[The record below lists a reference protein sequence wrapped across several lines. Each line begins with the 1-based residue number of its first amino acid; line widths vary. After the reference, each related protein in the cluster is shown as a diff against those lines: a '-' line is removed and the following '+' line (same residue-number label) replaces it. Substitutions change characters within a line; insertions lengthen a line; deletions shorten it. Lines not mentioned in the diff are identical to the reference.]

1 VNALILFGVFTL
13 LAIAGVPL
21 AVALGLGG
29 VAVIAAAN
37 MGMMSLPTMVYGG
50 IAKYPLLAIPVFILA
65 GLVFERTGMAASLV
79 RFASSIVGNR
89 RGGLAVAAVLVCMI
103 LGGISGSGVAD
114 AAAVGAIMIPA
125 MAKAG
130 YPKPFSAS
138 LIAAG
143 GATDVLIPPSVA
155 FIIYSILV
163 PQASVPA
170 LFAAG
175 IIPGI
180 LAGLSLVIVSV
191 WLSIRHDFGAAE
203 REMARPPFWKSLRE
217 ASWGL
222 FAPVVILGGMRSGV
236 FTPTEAAVIA
246 VLYGLVIGMAVYRG
260 MTWREFWDVLAEAAE
275 ISAVVMLMVG
285 LASVFGWA
293 VDTVG
298 VFNAFAKSLVASG
311 TSETV
316 VLLSITVVL
325 FIAGTFLDAIATF
338 FIFLPFLIPVAQ
350 AYNWDLVWFGVL
362 ITLNV
367 AIGAF
372 TPPTAV
378 NLMVTCRIAGIPI
391 EATFRWVGWMVLAMT
406 CVLLLLTFVPEI
418 TLFLPR
424 ALGYL

>member
-1 VNALILFGVFTL
+1 MNAWILFGTFSVL
-13 LAIAGVPL
+13 MVAGVPI
-21 AVALGLGG
+21 AVALGLAG
-29 VAVIAAAN
+29 VAVIAFAD
-37 MGMMSLPTMVYGG
+37 MGMMSVPTTVYGG

-65 GLVFERTGMAASLV
+65 GLVFERTGVAASMV
-79 RFASSIVGNR
+79 RFVSSIVGRR
-89 RGGLAVAAVLVCMI
+89 RGGLATAAVIVCMI

-125 MAKAG
+125 MARAG

-175 IIPGI
+175 IIPGL
-180 LAGLSLVIVSV
+180 LAGLALVSV
-191 WLSIRHDFGAAE
+191 AVFLSVRHDFGAHDPE
-203 REMARPPFWKSLRE
+203 PTPPFWKSLRE

-222 FAPVVILGGMRSGV
+222 FAPVVILGGMRSGL
-236 FTPTEAAVIA
+236 FTPTEAAVVA
-246 VLYGLVIGMAVYRG
+246 VVYGIVVGMLVYRQ
-260 MTWREFWDVLAEAAE
+260 MRWRDLWGVLAEAAE

-293 VDTVG
+293 VDTIG
-298 VFNAFAKSLVASG
+298 VFNAFAKSLTAAG
-311 TSETV
+311 TSETL
-316 VLLSITVVL
+316 VLLAITAML
-325 FIAGTFLDAIATF
+325 MLAGTFLDAIATF
-338 FIFLPFLIPVAQ
+338 FIFLPFLIPIAI
-350 AYNWDLVWFGVL
+350 AYEWDLVWFGV
-362 ITLNV
+362 IVTLNV

-378 NLMVTCRIAGIPI
+378 NLMVTCRIAGIPL
-391 EATFRWVGWMVLAMT
+391 ESTFRWTLWMVFAMT
-406 CVLLLLTFVPEI
+406 LVLLLLTFVPEI
-418 TLFLPR
+418 SLWLPR
-424 ALGYL
+424 KLGYLG

>member
-1 VNALILFGVFTL
+1 MNAWILFGAFAL
-13 LAIAGVPL
+13 LMVAGVPL
-21 AVALGLGG
+21 AVALGLSG
-29 VAVIAAAN
+29 VAVIVAAS
-37 MGMMSLPTMVYGG
+37 MGIMSVPTTVYGG

-65 GLVFERTGMAASLV
+65 GLVFERTGVAASMV
-79 RFASSIVGNR
+79 RFASSIVGKR
-89 RGGLAVAAVLVCMI
+89 RGGLATTAVLVCMI
-103 LGGISGSGVAD
+103 LGGISGSGPAD

-125 MAKAG
+125 MARAG

-180 LAGLSLVIVSV
+180 LAGLALIVVGV
-191 WLSIRHDFGAAE
+191 WLSIRHDFGANDPEPA
-203 REMARPPFWKSLRE
+203 PPFWQSLKE

-222 FAPVVILGGMRSGV
+222 FAPVVILGGMRSGL
-236 FTPTEAAVIA
+236 FTPTEAAVVA
-246 VLYGLVIGMAVYRG
+246 VLYGLVVGMLIYKQ
-260 MTWREFWDVLAEAAE
+260 MSWREFWNVLAEAAE
-275 ISAVVMLMVG
+275 ISAIVMMMVG

-293 VDTVG
+293 VDTIG
-298 VFNAFAKSLVASG
+298 VFNAFAKSLTAAG

-316 VLLSITVVL
+316 VLLSITAML
-325 FIAGTFLDAIATF
+325 MIAGTFLDAIATF
-338 FIFLPFLIPVAQ
+338 FIFLPFLIPVAI
-350 AYNWDLVWFGVL
+350 AYQWDLVWFGV
-362 ITLNV
+362 IVTLNV

-378 NLMVTCRIAGIPI
+378 NLMVTCRIAGIPL
-391 EATFRWVGWMVLAMT
+391 ESTFKWTLWMVFAMT
-406 CVLLLLTFVPEI
+406 IVLLVLTFVPEI
-418 TLFLPR
+418 TLWLPR
-424 ALGYL
+424 RLGYL

>member
-1 VNALILFGVFTL
+1 MDTCGRCKHS
-13 LAIAGVPL
+13 GP
-21 AVALGLGG
+21 
-29 VAVIAAAN
+29 
-37 MGMMSLPTMVYGG
+37 
-50 IAKYPLLAIPVFILA
+50 AKA
-65 GLVFERTGMAASLV
+65 
-79 RFASSIVGNR
+79 
-89 RGGLAVAAVLVCMI
+89 
-103 LGGISGSGVAD
+103 AD

-180 LAGLSLVIVSV
+180 LAGLSLVVVAV
-191 WLSIRHDFGAAE
+191 WLSIRHGFGLDDPTPA
-203 REMARPPFWKSLRE
+203 PPFWASLRE

-222 FAPVVILGGMRSGV
+222 FAPVVILGGMRSGL
-236 FTPTEAAVIA
+236 FTPTEAAVVA
-246 VLYGLVIGMAVYRG
+246 VLYGLVVGMLVYRQ
-260 MTWREFWDVLAEAAE
+260 MSWREFWNVLAEAAE
-275 ISAVVMLMVG
+275 ISAIVMLMVG

-293 VDTVG
+293 VDTIG
-298 VFNAFAKSLVASG
+298 VFNAFAKSLTEAG
-311 TSETV
+311 TSETL
-316 VLLSITVVL
+316 VLLSITVML
-325 FIAGTFLDAIATF
+325 MIAGTFLDAIATF
-338 FIFLPFLIPVAQ
+338 FIFLPFLIPVAM
-350 AYNWDLVWFGVL
+350 AYHWDLVWFGVI

-378 NLMVTCRIAGIPI
+378 NLMVTCRIAGIPL
-391 EATFRWVGWMVLAMT
+391 ESTFKWTLWMVAAMT
-406 CVLLLLTFVPEI
+406 VVLLMLTFVPE
-418 TLFLPR
+418 LSLWLPR
-424 ALGYL
+424 RLGYL